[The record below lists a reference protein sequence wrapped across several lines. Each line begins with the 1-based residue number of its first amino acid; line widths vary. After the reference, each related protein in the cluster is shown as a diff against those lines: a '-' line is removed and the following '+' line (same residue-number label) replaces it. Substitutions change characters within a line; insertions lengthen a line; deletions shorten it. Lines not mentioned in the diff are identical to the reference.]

1 MEKAIKGRIVK
12 IESKDFYVLSE
23 ENETIR
29 CNLRGKFKKDF
40 NLKKDKLFALD
51 VAAVGDFVDFSLN
64 EDGSGT
70 INEIAERKN
79 YLSRKAPKIKGA
91 SYRGERL
98 EQIISANID
107 NLFVVSSV
115 DFPLFNNRVVD
126 RILVAAESSHIDVSI
141 IINKID
147 LDNDNKIKYWVDLY
161 RKIGYNVFTTCA
173 LTGSGT
179 DRLIKLNEGKVNLFW
194 GQSGVGKSSLLN
206 YIYKLDLNVGE
217 ISSFSSKGKHTTV
230 TSVMLK
236 VKKDTFIIDTPG
248 IREIDPYG
256 IKKEDLG
263 HYFIEFAD
271 YIDNCKFNTCTHL
284 HEPRCAVLEAVE
296 IGKISDDRYESYL
309 KLLDSIEDD
318 MIFT

>member
-1 MEKAIKGRIVK
+1 MEQTIKGRVVK
-12 IESKDFYVLSE
+12 IESKDYYVLSE
-23 ENETIR
+23 DHKTIR
-29 CNLRGKFKKDF
+29 CNLRGKFKKRF
-40 NLKKDKLFALD
+40 NLKKDKLFTLD
-51 VAAVGDFVDFSLN
+51 VVAVGDFVDFNLN

-115 DFPLFNNRVVD
+115 DSPLFNNRVID
-126 RILVAAESSHIDVSI
+126 RILVASESSHIAGSI

-147 LDNDNKIKYWVDLY
+147 LDTDNNIEYWVDLY
-161 RKIGYNVFTTCA
+161 KKIGYNVFTTCA
-173 LTGSGT
+173 KTGFGT
-179 DRLIKLNEGKVNLFW
+179 EELEKYIKGKVNLFW

-206 YIYKLDLNVGE
+206 YLYKLDLNIRE
-217 ISSFSSKGKHTTV
+217 ISSFSGKGKHTTV
-230 TSVMLK
+230 TSVMME
-236 VKKDTFIIDTPG
+236 VRKDTFIVDTPG
-248 IREIDPYG
+248 IREIEPYG

-271 YIDNCKFNTCTHL
+271 FIDDCKFNTCTHM
-284 HEPRCAVLEAVE
+284 HEPGCAVLDAVE
-296 IGKISDDRYESYL
+296 LGEISGYRYESYL